1 MPSGIVQ
8 ELQTFFLSAFWGMLI
23 VVYYDFFRILRA
35 MLNHSIWMVA
45 VEDLVFALGT
55 GCVILAVSYSY
66 CQGQI
71 RGYLL
76 LGMACGAIFYNWGIS
91 PFFRGFILF
100 FYRKVKEVLKKIT
113 KQSTM
118 KHKDN
123 AKEGNHE

>member
-1 MPSGIVQ
+1 
-8 ELQTFFLSAFWGMLI
+8 MLH
-23 VVYYDFFRILRA
+23 
-35 MLNHSIWMVA
+35 HSIWMVA

-76 LGMACGAIFYNWGIS
+76 LGMAFGAIFYNWGIS

-100 FYRKVKEVLKKIT
+100 FYRKAKEVLKKST

-118 KHKDN
+118 KQKDET
-123 AKEGNHE
+123 KEGDHE